1 MINTILLGAIGFM
14 EILVI
19 LLVILVLF
27 GPNKLPELMRNIGK
41 GVHELKKSID
51 VDEVN
56 EIKKEF
62 NGMKSGLENSLKK
75 TTKPGENS
83 KMESQEPPPQG

>member
-1 MINTILLGAIGFM
+1 MICSILIGSVGFT

-19 LLVILVLF
+19 LLLILLLF

-51 VDEVN
+51 VDEIN

-62 NGMKSGLENSLKK
+62 NGMKSGIEDSLKK
-75 TTKPGENS
+75 STKQAEVVHKEGP
-83 KMESQEPPPQG
+83 EPPPQG